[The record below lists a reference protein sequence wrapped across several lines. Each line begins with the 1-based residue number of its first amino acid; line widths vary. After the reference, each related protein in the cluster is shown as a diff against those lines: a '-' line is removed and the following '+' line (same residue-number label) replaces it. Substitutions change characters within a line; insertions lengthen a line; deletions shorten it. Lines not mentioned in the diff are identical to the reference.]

1 MRLFLAQNRRVAEP
15 ATVRAIQY
23 IGAKVVRRAG
33 SNLPAGPS
41 GFRKLAFNPR
51 LSTRLARCHR
61 RQSNRRMFLLQRGNA
76 FGISGFVLF
85 GADDRGLCFVTF
97 ANLLRG
103 ETGVEER
110 GCWLETSISGTTLTA
125 RAGGA
130 WTVEHAGELDALVL
144 ALDLGG
150 ARSARFDVAALT
162 ALDTAGAWILR
173 RTLQSW
179 MAAGIAADLSG
190 LDPAYS
196 PLLEIVKEADEQ
208 PHEPLSEEPHFIM
221 AMFERVGRALF
232 EALNE
237 AKLLVNF
244 FGLTIATLIAA
255 IPRPRRLR
263 PVALINQ
270 IEQTGLNAVPI
281 VLLLNFLIGIVIA
294 YQGAVQLRKFGA
306 EIFTID
312 GLAFGIPR
320 EIAVLITAIV
330 VAGRSG
336 SAFTA
341 QIGTMQVNQEVDA
354 LKTVGLDPIEVL
366 VLPRINA
373 LLITLPMLVFLA
385 DVAGLMG
392 GALMSVLALD
402 ISFGQFLRRL
412 EDVISLTHFLVG
424 LVKAPVFAY
433 IIAIVGCFEGL
444 RVTGS
449 AESVGKMTTK
459 AVVESI
465 VLVILADALFS
476 ILFSALGI

>member
-1 MRLFLAQNRRVAEP
+1 MLFEVGKSGANGLAV
-15 ATVRAIQY
+15 
-23 IGAKVVRRAG
+23 
-33 SNLPAGPS
+33 
-41 GFRKLAFNPR
+41 KLR
-51 LSTRLARCHR
+51 
-61 RQSNRRMFLLQRGNA
+61 
-76 FGISGFVLF
+76 IW
-85 GADDRGLCFVTF
+85 
-97 ANLLRG
+97 
-103 ETGVEER
+103 GVFPLEEQ
-110 GCWLETSISGTTLTA
+110 GCWLKTSVEGQSLTVE
-125 RAGGA
+125 GGGD
-130 WTVEHAGELDALVL
+130 WTVT
-144 ALDLGG
+144 
-150 ARSARFDVAALT
+150 RSAHLDGLFGGLMFDGIRNVTVDVSGLT
-162 ALDTAGAWILR
+162 ALDTAGAHIIH
-173 RTLQSW
+173 RTMSELDKR
-179 MAAGIAADLSG
+179 GIATELAG
-190 LDPAYS
+190 LDAAYK
-196 PLLEIVKEADEQ
+196 PLLTIVTEADDQ
-208 PHEPLSEEPHFIM
+208 PHEALHEEPHFIL
-221 AMFERVGRALF
+221 AMFERVGRTFVDAMI
-232 EALNE
+232 E
-237 AKLLVNF
+237 AKRLVNF
-244 FGLTIATLIAA
+244 FGLTIIAFGSA
-255 IPRPRRLR
+255 ITRPRRLR
-263 PVALINQ
+263 PIALINQ

-281 VLLLNFLIGIVIA
+281 VCLLNFLIGIVIA
-294 YQGAVQLRKFGA
+294 YQGAVQLRQFGA

-354 LKTVGLDPIEVL
+354 LRTVGLDPIEVL

-392 GALMSVLALD
+392 GALMAVLALD
-402 ISFGQFLRRL
+402 LTLGQFMNRL
-412 EDVISLTHFLVG
+412 EDVISLQHFLVG

-459 AVVESI
+459 SVVESI

>member
-1 MRLFLAQNRRVAEP
+1 M
-15 ATVRAIQY
+15 
-23 IGAKVVRRAG
+23 
-33 SNLPAGPS
+33 
-41 GFRKLAFNPR
+41 
-51 LSTRLARCHR
+51 
-61 RQSNRRMFLLQRGNA
+61 
-76 FGISGFVLF
+76 
-85 GADDRGLCFVTF
+85 
-97 ANLLRG
+97 
-103 ETGVEER
+103 EEQ
-110 GCWLETSISGTTLTA
+110 GCWLKTAVEGQTLTI
-125 RAGGA
+125 RAGGE
-130 WTVEHAGELDALVL
+130 WTIERAGELDELVGGL
-144 ALDLGG
+144 RMDGVQTVRLDV
-150 ARSARFDVAALT
+150 SSLT
-162 ALDTAGAWILR
+162 ALDTAGAWIMR
-173 RTLQSW
+173 RTLTLFEGN
-179 MAAGIAADLSG
+179 GITSEIDG
-190 LDPAYS
+190 LDSAYQ
-196 PLLEIVKEADEQ
+196 PLLDIVDEADKQ
-208 PHEPLSEEPHFIM
+208 PHEPLREEPHFIM
-221 AMFERVGRALF
+221 AMFERVGRTLIDALS
-232 EALNE
+232 E
-237 AKLLVNF
+237 AKMLVNF
-244 FGLTIATLIAA
+244 FGLTITTLVAA
-255 IPRPRRLR
+255 IAKPKRLR

-281 VLLLNFLIGIVIA
+281 VCLLNFLIGIVIA

-354 LKTVGLDPIEVL
+354 LRTVGLNPIEVL

-392 GALMSVLALD
+392 GALMSVLSLD
-402 ISFGQFLRRL
+402 LTVGQFMKRL
-412 EDVISLTHFLVG
+412 EEVISLKHFLVG
-424 LVKAPVFAY
+424 FVKAPVFAY

>member
-1 MRLFLAQNRRVAEP
+1 ME
-15 ATVRAIQY
+15 
-23 IGAKVVRRAG
+23 
-33 SNLPAGPS
+33 
-41 GFRKLAFNPR
+41 
-51 LSTRLARCHR
+51 
-61 RQSNRRMFLLQRGNA
+61 
-76 FGISGFVLF
+76 
-85 GADDRGLCFVTF
+85 DRDGWLT
-97 ANLLRG
+97 
-103 ETGVEER
+103 TSVE
-110 GCWLETSISGTTLTA
+110 GQTLTVQVGGDWA
-125 RAGGA
+125 VECAG
-130 WTVEHAGELDALVL
+130 
-144 ALDLGG
+144 
-150 ARSARFDVAALT
+150 R
-162 ALDTAGAWILR
+162 LDTLVGGLRLDGVQTVVMDASAITSFDTSGAWILH
-173 RTLQSW
+173 RTLKIAKQKGL
-179 MAAGIAADLSG
+179 AAEMTG
-190 LDPAYS
+190 LAPAYA
-196 PLLEIVKEADEQ
+196 PLLKIVRDADEK
-208 PHEPLSEEPHFIM
+208 PHEPLREEPHFIL
-221 AMFERVGRALF
+221 AMFERVGRTLF
-232 EALNE
+232 DVAVE
-237 AKLLVNF
+237 AKMLINF
-244 FGLTIATLIAA
+244 FGMTIATIITSL
-255 IPRPRRLR
+255 PKPRRFR

-270 IEQTGLNAVPI
+270 MEQTGLNAVPI
-281 VLLLNFLIGIVIA
+281 VVLLNFLIGIVIA

-354 LKTVGLDPIEVL
+354 LRTVGLNPIEVL

-385 DVAGLMG
+385 DIAGLMG

-402 ISFGQFLRRL
+402 LSVGQFMRRL
-412 EDVISLTHFLVG
+412 EDVISLQHFLVG
-424 LVKAPVFAY
+424 MVKAPVFAY

>member
-1 MRLFLAQNRRVAEP
+1 MRSNTSAQKSFGEPVRISRPGRQDFGNSHLILACPHVSPGATGGNLTAGCPSCNVA
-15 ATVRAIQY
+15 
-23 IGAKVVRRAG
+23 
-33 SNLPAGPS
+33 
-41 GFRKLAFNPR
+41 
-51 LSTRLARCHR
+51 
-61 RQSNRRMFLLQRGNA
+61 NA
-76 FGISGFVLF
+76 FSISGFVLF

-97 ANLLRG
+97 ANLFRG

-150 ARSARFDVAALT
+150 ANSARFDVSALT